1 MRIDEKMAEI
11 AGAFAA
17 DGCMQ
22 KDYICMWGN
31 IYEEQEYYN
40 TVLFNLFKS
49 AFGVNLRLHP
59 KQSNSVYGFYL
70 CGKEIVKFF
79 SEKLGFPI
87 GVKTYTMVVPE
98 VILKET
104 SLWPSFIRGFADGD
118 GCINFSK
125 RKGTYSLFK
134 RTRHTY
140 PRILLSSSSNNFM
153 KQIKQ
158 MLDTLGVR
166 STLIIAKSG
175 RSNLPI
181 TKILVRG
188 VERVNKWFEI
198 IGFSN
203 SVQITR
209 FQIWRKFGYCPP
221 YTTLAQRKAILNGE
235 LNLEDFYEKNGP
247 GRIRTDDP

>member
-1 MRIDEKMAEI
+1 MQINKEIAEI

-22 KDYICMWGN
+22 KGYICMWGN
-31 IYEEQEYYN
+31 IYEEQDYYN
-40 TVLFNLFKS
+40 EILFNLFKDT
-49 AFGVNLRLHP
+49 FGVKLRLHP

-87 GVKTYTMVVPE
+87 GSKTYTMVVPE

-118 GCINFSK
+118 GCVTFNR
-125 RKGTYSLFK
+125 RKGTYSLFRK
-134 RTRHTY
+134 IRHTY
-140 PRILLSSSSNNFM
+140 PRILLSSSSNIFM

-158 MLDTLGVR
+158 MLDILGIR
-166 STLIIAKSG
+166 NTLILKKSG
-175 RSNLPI
+175 RSKRLINLI
-181 TKILVRG
+181 SIRG
-188 VERVNKWFEI
+188 VEYVNKWFEV

-203 SVQITR
+203 SVQITK
-209 FQIWRKFGYCPP
+209 FEIWCKFGYCPP
-221 YTTLAQRKAILNGE
+221 HTTLEQRKAILNGLLDPE
-235 LNLEDFYEKNGP
+235 SFYKKSEP
-247 GRIRTDDP
+247 GRI